1 MAMTETR
8 QRWFHRAEI
17 TLWVLV
23 AGAVLVRFT
32 PPQEVRR
39 LVVDEPAPTF
49 SVRTL
54 DGEKVSL
61 DDLEGDVVLV
71 NFWAS
76 RAVCGG
82 WCRGS
87 SAKGRSSGPWMNSL
101 PKETGNDRP
110 SRRSPWNSR
119 SLAADSHRRSPG
131 PCGRGWRCRLVASLG
146 CGTGAA
152 ARGASG

>member
-82 WCRGS
+82 WCRGFFS
-87 SAKGRSSGPWMNSL
+87 EGTLIRAVDEL
-101 PKETGNDRP
+101 
-110 SRRSPWNSR
+110 
-119 SLAADSHRRSPG
+119 LAEGDG
-131 PCGRGWRCRLVASLG
+131 Q
-146 CGTGAA
+146 
-152 ARGASG
+152 